1 MVPHGDVS
9 RRTSVK
15 EGHCL
20 ERLRGEMPTVL
31 TTHPSKRDQ
40 VCLLSSRCPFYAYA
54 LLSITRLQL
63 LLDSHKAHGPPLGQ
77 AILYI
82 SPVDVLALY

>member
-15 EGHCL
+15 EVHCL

-31 TTHPSKRDQ
+31 TTHP
-40 VCLLSSRCPFYAYA
+40 L
-54 LLSITRLQL
+54 TRLQL
-63 LLDSHKAHGPPLGQ
+63 LLDSHKAHGPSLGQ
-77 AILYI
+77 AILYL
-82 SPVDVLALY
+82 SPVDILALY

>member
-1 MVPHGDVS
+1 MAFYLDIEAWGLPVGGLGC
-9 RRTSVK
+9 T
-15 EGHCL
+15 
-20 ERLRGEMPTVL
+20 RLPVMIFKKPNRL
-31 TTHPSKRDQ
+31 TTTVSDQ
-40 VCLLSSRCPFYAYA
+40 KYFDIMIGA
-54 LLSITRLQL
+54 LQL